1 MNEFSTEITCSSTK
15 TLRKGIEEY
24 KIKHLLV
31 RHFVR
36 ERALR
41 VELLSLGKV
50 AKTGNTR
57 FCTYRRLEFTERHL
71 ESCSNEP
78 ARWNKL
84 WLSEVCEHSIPI
96 REKNGPSFSF
106 VTAKWLF
113 RRRLRAFNIKIQIT
127 DSVTWK
133 GPRSHYKIHPV
144 QCLRNVNQRELSNW
158 LKYF

>member
-1 MNEFSTEITCSSTK
+1 MNQFSTEITCSSTK

-50 AKTGNTR
+50 AKTGNTK

-78 ARWNKL
+78 AAMKQVMAP
-84 WLSEVCEHSIPI
+84 EVREHSIPI
-96 REKNGPSFSF
+96 HEMNGTSFSF
-106 VTAKWLF
+106 MRAK
-113 RRRLRAFNIKIQIT
+113 
-127 DSVTWK
+127 
-133 GPRSHYKIHPV
+133 
-144 QCLRNVNQRELSNW
+144 
-158 LKYF
+158 